1 MLNRR
6 SRRQRKQPS
15 PLPLPETVDTSE
27 AFAEDSLDEVKNE
40 KQNAESFGDELF
52 CQLSHLICD
61 EDADKNLIQEA
72 QQMLMRA
79 KEKAFNVMTE
89 LRKIYR
95 ARGEHKEAEDVDA
108 DMDLCQ
114 SRNRKNYPRG
124 WCKVK
129 RFRKECSKSAF

>member
-1 MLNRR
+1 M
-6 SRRQRKQPS
+6 
-15 PLPLPETVDTSE
+15 
-27 AFAEDSLDEVKNE
+27 
-40 KQNAESFGDELF
+40 DELC

-72 QQMLMRA
+72 QQKLMRA

-95 ARGEHKEAEDVDA
+95 ARGEHKKAEDVDA

-114 SRNRKNYPRG
+114 SRVEKIIQAVGTKLRDFG
-124 WCKVK
+124 
-129 RFRKECSKSAF
+129 KSAAKGYWDKGSFNTENV